1 MKKLYSL
8 VYPAVAVLS
17 MTAAVAAFAQ
27 DAGSA
32 RNPYA
37 EGYSQQAD
45 GPSVLTRA
53 QVYAELQ
60 RSRAANEG
68 RVYASGYRQLAD
80 APSVRSRA
88 AVHAEA
94 VAANL
99 SGYTRALASEDS
111 SAVLRW
117 AQAAKTPGAVVVAN
131 AAR

>member
-1 MKKLYSL
+1 MKKLHTL
-8 VYPAVAVLS
+8 VYPAVALLS
-17 MTAAVAAFAQ
+17 LTAAVAAFAQ
-27 DAGSA
+27 DAGNAS
-32 RNPYA
+32 PYA
-37 EGYSQQAD
+37 DGYSQQFE
-45 GPSVLTRA
+45 GHSTLTRA

-80 APSVRSRA
+80 APSVKSRA

-99 SGYTRALASEDS
+99 SGYTQALASDDS

-117 AQAAKTPGAVVVAN
+117 AAAAKPAHRVVVAN